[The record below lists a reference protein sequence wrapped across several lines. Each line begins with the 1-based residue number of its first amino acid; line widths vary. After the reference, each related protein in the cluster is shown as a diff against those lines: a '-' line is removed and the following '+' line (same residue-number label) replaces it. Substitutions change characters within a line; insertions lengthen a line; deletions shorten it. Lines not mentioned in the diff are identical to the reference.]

1 MALLVITG
9 VPLAI
14 ALVAMLRYA
23 ALLRGGAVAMMGG
36 LAVPAITATALSLV
50 HDHDAS
56 VMILVWNLGTAALI
70 TGAGCLFGRRIFR
83 WP

>member
-1 MALLVITG
+1 
-9 VPLAI
+9 
-14 ALVAMLRYA
+14 
-23 ALLRGGAVAMMGG
+23 MMGG